1 MTDSFELQI
10 LQTKT
15 KCNQSGV
22 WAVEKVDGK
31 HQSSFFFSSGDLK
44 KDFNFPEL
52 GGEAGSDYFSTLVK
66 KCLTLFSYQRHFS

>member
-1 MTDSFELQI
+1 MESIKAL
-10 LQTKT
+10 
-15 KCNQSGV
+15 
-22 WAVEKVDGK
+22 
-31 HQSSFFFSSGDLK
+31 FFFPSGDLK